1 MNKSRPRGARVFAV
15 NVANLPEG
23 TIVEPEAADEEDA
36 ERPGAAA
43 SGEGVRAADEE
54 AVRAMAADG
63 RWTDVV
69 QVSSDVFTGTGLTPP
84 TSAPG
89 LGLPLPRRRRPGASA
104 IGSCVQILGPSVTS
118 ERLAK
123 LRVRTWRQPGTS
135 RCRIDGRPGFPVR
148 WRMCDRT
155 VGAHGLRLVVH
166 AGSSE
171 SERRT
176 VDACKRTRTHTRTH
190 TPAHASAHTHVHAHA
205 R

>member
-1 MNKSRPRGARVFAV
+1 MGGGSEATAILTTSPHVPHSLHKEASLAAETMNKSRPRGARVFAV

-89 LGLPLPRRRRPGASA
+89 LGSPRPRLHRDWARP
-104 IGSCVQILGPSVTS
+104 CQ
-118 ERLAK
+118 
-123 LRVRTWRQPGTS
+123 
-135 RCRIDGRPGFPVR
+135 
-148 WRMCDRT
+148 
-155 VGAHGLRLVVH
+155 VGAGPALRPSGRVCRSWAL
-166 AGSSE
+166 
-171 SERRT
+171 
-176 VDACKRTRTHTRTH
+176 
-190 TPAHASAHTHVHAHA
+190 P
-205 R
+205 